1 MGAVIKGALKV
12 WAFAVALS
20 AVIHVV
26 AAEEPVLRGTDGNV
40 KRLPYMPDQI
50 YDLTVADR
58 TLLAI
63 DFPTG
68 EHVKAVAQSTAP
80 VFHVQRT
87 GDTLQVT
94 ADRPGE
100 KMGLNV
106 TTTRGTYH
114 LQITSIGDALQ
125 AAHIVHFV
133 TPSAN

>member
-1 MGAVIKGALKV
+1 MRTVRSALTAVVVAMALSGVAHAVI
-12 WAFAVALS
+12 
-20 AVIHVV
+20 
-26 AAEEPVLRGTDGNV
+26 AADPVLRGTEGTV
-40 KRLPYMPDQI
+40 QRLPYVPDQI

-68 EHVKAVAQSTAP
+68 EHIKAVAQSTAP

-94 ADRPGE
+94 ADKPGE
-100 KMGLNV
+100 TMGLNV

-114 LQITSIGDALQ
+114 LQIASIADALT

-133 TPSAN
+133 TPSAY

>member
-1 MGAVIKGALKV
+1 MTHEVT
-12 WAFAVALS
+12 
-20 AVIHVV
+20 
-26 AAEEPVLRGTDGNV
+26 AADPVLRGTAGNV
-40 KRLPYMPDQI
+40 QRLPYMQDQI
-50 YDLTVADR
+50 YDLKVADR

-63 DFPTG
+63 DFPSG
-68 EHVKAVAQSTAP
+68 EHIKAVAQSTAP

-87 GDTLQVT
+87 GDTFQVT

-114 LQITSIGDALQ
+114 LQIASIGDALP

-133 TPSAN
+133 TPSAY